1 MWQCCVCG
9 AKSRVTRCT
18 LLMVLYLCRMCQSGL
33 HARSS
38 RTSIYFCSSSLQ
50 NFAAPQGPL
59 FTSVSMW
66 NDLADTVLD
75 GVGMTGFKSWANIFL
90 LALAAVPFF
99 VFDYFHFL
107 FFLSIDWYSGPGFF
121 RLIWWRSLLP
131 ALHCR
136 PLLIII
142 IIIITTNCVF
152 LTIVLFNLTYITGC
166 STSWWGCSSNGRV
179 LA

>member
-1 MWQCCVCG
+1 MRPG
-9 AKSRVTRCT
+9 YTR
-18 LLMVLYLCRMCQSGL
+18 RSG
-33 HARSS
+33 
-38 RTSIYFCSSSLQ
+38 RTFCSSWLQ
-50 NFAAPQGPL
+50 NFAVPQGPL

-90 LALAAVPFF
+90 LALAAVPLF

-142 IIIITTNCVF
+142 IIIIIITTNCVF
-152 LTIVLFNLTYITGC
+152 LTIVLFNLTYDKNITGC
-166 STSWWGCSSNGRV
+166 STSWWGCSSNGRA